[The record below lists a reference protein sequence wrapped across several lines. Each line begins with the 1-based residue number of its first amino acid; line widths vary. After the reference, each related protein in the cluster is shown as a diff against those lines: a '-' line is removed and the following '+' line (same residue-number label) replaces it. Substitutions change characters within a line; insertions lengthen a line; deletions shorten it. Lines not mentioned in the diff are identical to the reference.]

1 MRGQLKTSLFS
12 EGWNNRGWCQKHKM
26 VKHSKEVNLV
36 RLRHFLGL
44 IEQTEIGVLEIRSIF
59 WEKEAGPEELRRWS
73 EQAFTTIDNIPLRN
87 KMEDILLARKWDVIP
102 SLFKRKKGVK
112 KKASKQDC
120 MKKGCCLQH
129 LFIFWMWMT
138 AQVWLSAQVKREVTR
153 YIFWARFSANIS
165 EHNSVLLTLC
175 KDKMYRSKWERWTSS
190 LLLCLGQ
197 IRCHLTQDGFQFWH
211 ILLPK
216 NDARMKIELLGRTNV
231 HPSSDQTA
239 ENRIIIDV

>member
-44 IEQTEIGVLEIRSIF
+44 IEQTEIGVLEMRSIF

-112 KKASKQDC
+112 KRQASRIAWKKALVSSIC
-120 MKKGCCLQH
+120 FSFGCGWQL
-129 LFIFWMWMT
+129 
-138 AQVWLSAQVKREVTR
+138 
-153 YIFWARFSANIS
+153 RFG
-165 EHNSVLLTLC
+165 SVL
-175 KDKMYRSKWERWTSS
+175 RW
-190 LLLCLGQ
+190 
-197 IRCHLTQDGFQFWH
+197 
-211 ILLPK
+211 K
-216 NDARMKIELLGRTNV
+216 GR
-231 HPSSDQTA
+231 
-239 ENRIIIDV
+239 